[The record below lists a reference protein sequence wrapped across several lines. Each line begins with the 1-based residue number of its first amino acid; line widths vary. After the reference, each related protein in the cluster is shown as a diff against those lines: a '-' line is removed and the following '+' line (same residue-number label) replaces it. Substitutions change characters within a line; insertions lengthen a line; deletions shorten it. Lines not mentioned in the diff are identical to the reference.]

1 MFPARLQRWARH
13 TAEAIVTPL
22 ARIGV
27 TPNVLTVTGFVFNVI
42 TACVIATGH
51 ISFGG
56 LLVFLSGGFDML
68 DGALARVTKAASAFG
83 AFLDSLLDR
92 YSEAAILL
100 ALIYVFT
107 IRHDTLAVLLVY
119 AVAMGSILISY
130 ARARAEGLG
139 LEAKVGIAPRPE
151 RVIILGLG
159 LLLNFRTAVGA
170 LILLAV
176 LTNVTALQRLYHV
189 WRQTRDLPPTS
200 TEQKAT
206 EPTPT
211 KPRRSPAGYDG
222 G

>member
-1 MFPARLQRWARH
+1 MFPKSLQRWARSV
-13 TAEAIVTPL
+13 AEAIVRPL
-22 ARIGV
+22 ARLGV
-27 TPNVLTVTGFVFNVI
+27 TPNGLTVTGFVFNLV
-42 TACVIATGH
+42 TAAVIATGH

-56 LLVFLSGGFDML
+56 LLLFLSGGFDML
-68 DGALARVTKAASAFG
+68 DGALARVAKQGSNFG

-151 RVIILGLG
+151 RILILGLG
-159 LLLNFRTAVGA
+159 LLLNFRTAIGA
-170 LILLAV
+170 LVLLAI
-176 LTNVTALQRLYHV
+176 LTHVTAVQRLYHV
-189 WRQTRDLPPTS
+189 WRQTRPVPATADEGVAREPEPAA
-200 TEQKAT
+200 TEQT
-206 EPTPT
+206 
-211 KPRRSPAGYDG
+211 RSHAG
-222 G
+222 